1 MSEVLK
7 GKVAVVVGSGQG
19 IGRAI
24 AIGMAQEGASVVTNN
39 RKPGGTGNAFIT
51 DDQLHSMKKDQ
62 CAWYETEMASI
73 CGDAEGTAAIIKKLG
88 GDATPFYGDV
98 TDFETAGKLI
108 QTAVDTYGRVDI
120 LANIA
125 GAFGISPIEDLTE
138 EIWDRVTAVKPK
150 GYFNTIRH
158 AVPHMIKQRSGRIIN
173 TTSRAFNGDTIK
185 HAEYCAANGGAY
197 ALTKAVAIELW
208 QYGITCNAI
217 SPFAK
222 TRASYELEGL
232 AEVVDDGKVWVSGS
246 GMKMLDITP
255 GPEYIAPFTI
265 YLASDAAAG
274 ITGAVFNLGGNGIGI
289 YTEPVISKT
298 LTKFDDKPW
307 TQDELAAQ
315 VPRGLLQGYRNLGEY
330 PLG

>member
-19 IGRAI
+19 IGRAV
-24 AIGMAQEGASVVTNN
+24 AIGMAQEGAKVVTNN
-39 RKPGGTGNAFIT
+39 RKPGGTGKAFIT
-51 DDQLHSMKKDQ
+51 DDQLHTMEKDR
-62 CAWYETEMASI
+62 CAWYETEMANV

-88 GDATPFYGDV
+88 GEATPFYGDV
-98 TDFETAGKLI
+98 TDFETAGRLI
-108 QTAVDTYGRVDI
+108 QTAIDTYGRIDI

-125 GAFGISPIEDLTE
+125 GAFGISPIEELSE
-138 EIWDRVTAVKPK
+138 EVWDRVTAVKPK

-185 HAEYCAANGGAY
+185 HAEYCAANGGSY
-197 ALTKAVAIELW
+197 SLTKAVAIELW

-222 TRASYELEGL
+222 TRASYELEGM
-232 AEVVDDGKVWVSGS
+232 AEAVEDGKVWVSGS

-255 GPEYIAPFTI
+255 GPEYIAPFTV
-265 YLASDAAAG
+265 YLASDAAAS
-274 ITGAVFNLGGNGIGI
+274 ISGAVFNLGGNGIGM
-289 YTEPVISKT
+289 YSEPIIAKT
-298 LTKFDDKPW
+298 LTKFDTKPW
-307 TQDELAAQ
+307 TQEELARQ
-315 VPRGLLQGYRNLGEY
+315 VPQGLLQGYKSMAANPFG
-330 PLG
+330 